1 VERAVRAL
9 IAIAL
14 LTLGI
19 PAGLASAQTASVSL
33 QLVRQSPW
41 SSSYGDPRLLI
52 WVSATNTGTT
62 PFRDLSVALTIGEHY
77 DSRVSYESSLDEG
90 PTTSI
95 FETPHEPVRG
105 SLDPFEPRTFKLK
118 LDLSQTPGIDPVEN
132 LVYPARVDIR
142 SGNTVIA
149 SLTTPILYFVQ
160 EPLAPMQFSWWV
172 ELEPTIAFGPDGR
185 LEDTAFP
192 GSLDT
197 TGQLGAPITAL
208 DQALLAHPRE
218 AIRTSLVLTP
228 SLVQQAQE
236 AAAGYSLVNGT
247 SVDAGTDGAA
257 TATTFLA
264 SLKRV
269 MAARGIESVPTP
281 FSGPTIPSMLASD
294 LRTDLND
301 QRQLGMQILQSLSG
315 IPAQTGVVRPIDGAL
330 SEDALDWLSGTGATT
345 ILGDTDTV
353 DRVGEEAVE
362 GEPAPTATLATSSG
376 GTLDLVLPDP
386 GAEGL
391 LERPDLLADPVRAAQ
406 AVLGELAV
414 EWKEAP
420 VPPEPDVRGRALALP
435 SSLPPGLWAPLLE
448 RFRRTPFLRSVDP
461 ATFAAAVVPH
471 GAPATLRSP
480 DTSAFPFT
488 YTEGPA
494 GIRGL
499 HGQIDDYRSML
510 VEPSPVPDE
519 LTRDIYYAESAP
531 YLDDPSGGE
540 VWLGHVHDT
549 TRAVLESVQPRI
561 GQGGSGQ
568 GGFTFTSG
576 EGTIPIVM
584 GDPGDVPLRVTVR
597 LDSSQFE
604 YPDGNQQDVTL
615 DRPNKVV
622 TFRVVAKA
630 AGQNPIV
637 VRVLAPNGNAIGE
650 PQTIV
655 VRSTAFNRIAL
666 IVTLAAAAVLALLY
680 SRRWFRRTKVPS

>member
-9 IAIAL
+9 IATLL
-14 LTLGI
+14 LTLGVFAA
-19 PAGLASAQTASVSL
+19 PASALTSSAQTANVSL
-33 QLVRQSPW
+33 QLVRQTPW

-52 WVSATNTGTT
+52 WVSATNNG
-62 PFRDLSVALTIGEHY
+62 PSPYRDLSVTLTIGERY

-90 PTTSI
+90 PTVGI
-95 FETPHEPVRG
+95 YETPRQPVKG
-105 SLDPFEPRTFKLK
+105 TLDPFEPRTFKLK

-142 SGNTVIA
+142 SGETVIA
-149 SLTTPILYFVQ
+149 SLTTPILYFVR
-160 EPLAPMQFSWWV
+160 PPFAPMGFTWWI
-172 ELEPTIAFGPDGR
+172 ELEPTIAFGPDG
-185 LEDTAFP
+185 LLVDTAFP
-192 GSLDT
+192 GSLDSS
-197 TGQLGAPITAL
+197 GQLGGPITAL
-208 DQALLAHPRE
+208 DQALRAHPRG
-218 AIRTSLVLTP
+218 AITSSLVITP
-228 SLVQQAQE
+228 SLVQQAQD
-236 AAAGYSLVNGT
+236 AADGYTLANGT
-247 SVDAGTDGAA
+247 SVEAGTDGAL
-257 TATTFLA
+257 TAASFLDA
-264 SLKRV
+264 LKRV
-269 MAARGIESVPTP
+269 MAGRGIETVPTP
-281 FSGPTIPSMLASD
+281 FSGPTIPSMLASG
-294 LRTDLND
+294 LRSDLND
-301 QRQLGMQILQSLSG
+301 QRQVGIQILQSLSG
-315 IPAQTGVVRPIDGAL
+315 IPVQTQVARPIDGAL
-330 SEDALDWLSGTGATT
+330 SDDALDWLAGVGATT

-353 DRVGEEAVE
+353 DRVEEDAVD
-362 GEPAPTATLATSSG
+362 GEPAPTATLTAPSG
-376 GTLDLVLPDP
+376 EPLDLVLPDP
-386 GAEGL
+386 GAESL

-448 RFRRTPFLRSVDP
+448 RFRRTPFLRSVHP
-461 ATFAAAVVPH
+461 ATFAAGVVPQ
-471 GAPATLRSP
+471 GAPAVLRAP

-488 YTEGPA
+488 YTEGPT

-499 HGQIDDYRSML
+499 QAQIDDYRSML
-510 VEPSPVPDE
+510 TEPSPVPDD
-519 LTRDIYYAESAP
+519 LTREVYSAESAP

-540 VWLGHVHDT
+540 AWLDHVHGA
-549 TRAVLESVQPRI
+549 TRAVLDGVQPRI
-561 GQGGSGQ
+561 GP

-584 GDPGDVPLRVTVR
+584 GDPGEVPLTVTVR

-615 DRPNKVV
+615 DRPNQVV

-637 VRVLAPNGNAIGE
+637 VRVLAPNGNAIGVQ
-650 PQTIV
+650 QTIV

-666 IVTLAAAAVLALLY
+666 LVTLAAAGVLALLY
-680 SRRWFRRTKVPS
+680 SRRWFRRTTVPS